1 MKPLYRGL
9 LVGALQCAIVLSMT
23 AKYEWDRERLPRV
36 WAKVVPVDPN
46 APLRGR
52 YLRLGLEVVMFGDLP
67 VSSPEQVLLGVENGQ
82 LTARPDDKGAL
93 TVWNTRNGII
103 TLTQPVAFFLSDT
116 AADPSRLKPGEELW
130 VEVSVPPNA
139 LPRPLR
145 LGIKKDNDAVPAP
158 LNLR

>member
-1 MKPLYRGL
+1 MRPLYRGL
-9 LVGALQCAIVLSMT
+9 LIAVLQCAIVLSMT

-36 WAKVVPVDPN
+36 WARVAPVDPN

-52 YLRLGLEVVMFGDLP
+52 YLQLRVEVVMDGALP
-67 VSSPEQVLLGVENGQ
+67 GSLPAHVRLAVRNGQ
-82 LTARPDDKGAL
+82 LTARPDDSGDL
-93 TVWNTRNGII
+93 EIWNTLDR
-103 TLTQPVAFFLSDT
+103 TSLTQPVAFFLSDT

-139 LPRPLR
+139 MPRPVR
-145 LGIKKDNDAVPAP
+145 LGIKKDGVLTP

>member
-9 LVGALQCAIVLSMT
+9 LVGALQCAMVLSMT

-36 WAKVVPVDPN
+36 WAKVGPVDPN

-52 YLRLGLEVVMFGDLP
+52 YLQLRLEVVMDTASP
-67 VSSPEQVLLGVENGQ
+67 VSSEHVRLAVQDGQ
-82 LTARPDDKGAL
+82 LTAKQDDTGAL
-93 TVWNTRNGII
+93 AVWNTRNGVF

-130 VEVSVPPNA
+130 AEVSVPPNA
-139 LPRPLR
+139 MPRPIR
-145 LGIKKDNDAVPAP
+145 LGIKKDGVLTP

>member
-1 MKPLYRGL
+1 MKPLYRGI

-23 AKYEWDRERLPRV
+23 AKYEWDREQLPRV
-36 WAKVVPVDPN
+36 WARVAPFDPN

-52 YLRLGLEVVMFGDLP
+52 YLQLGLEVVMDNPLESYP
-67 VSSPEQVLLGVENGQ
+67 THVRLTIQNGQ
-82 LTARPDDKGAL
+82 LTAKLDDKGAL
-93 TVWNTRNGII
+93 LAWSPRGRVS
-103 TLTQPVAFFLSDT
+103 TLQQPVAFFLSNT

-139 LPRPLR
+139 MPRPIR
-145 LGIKKDNDAVPAP
+145 LGIKKDGALTP

>member
-9 LVGALQCAIVLSMT
+9 LVAVLQCAMVLSMT

-36 WAKVVPVDPN
+36 WAKAGPVDPN

-52 YLRLGLEVVMFGDLP
+52 YLQLRLEVVMSGDLP
-67 VSSPEQVLLGVENGQ
+67 VSSPEHVVLAVENGQ
-82 LTARPDDKGAL
+82 LTARPDEKGAL
-93 TVWNTRNGII
+93 MVWNARGQIS
-103 TLTQPVAFFLSDT
+103 TLQQPIAFFLSDT

-130 VEVSVPPNA
+130 AEVSVPSNA
-139 LPRPLR
+139 MPRPIR
-145 LGIKKDNDAVPAP
+145 LGIKRDGVLTP